1 MRQSEK
7 QRVNLARRRADYDKM
22 IEKSNNSK
30 GGWSAYRR
38 PGSNK
43 KRK

>member
-7 QRVNLARRRADYDKM
+7 QRINLARRRKDYDAM
-22 IEKSNNSK
+22 IEKRNDSK
-30 GGWSAYRR
+30 GGWSGYHR

-43 KRK
+43 KCR

>member
-7 QRVNLARRRADYDKM
+7 QRINLARRRADYDKM
-22 IEKSNNSK
+22 IAKS
-30 GGWSAYRR
+30 GIWVAYKR